1 MTMFAGS
8 LLLIAGYLSYQYLE
22 NAYREQLESINSG
35 LDKQTEGFYQIQN
48 SLIKGISKTP
58 SIKNAIRGNY
68 FEEANQFLTNLHQD
82 MQIYENVFISRASEQ
97 PSIDGGSVPSS
108 YGVKW
113 RLPDNINNINQTLQG
128 NIHFSWPHKSP
139 VSGQAAVLITA
150 PIMDGNT
157 VIGILGFAIDY
168 TKFVLPIIQNTKIG
182 KEGYTF
188 LVNQKG
194 LIVSHPDFSFVLQ
207 KNIETED
214 YAKEILNSQKHNGQM
229 YTKIDGN
236 SVLLCYTKN
245 EEYGYTIISVFP
257 TKEIWSKVFTLSISL
272 FALLVLG
279 SLLNGFIIY
288 SSIKK
293 KLQPLQDSAAKTRAI
308 ANGRLDQKPIE
319 IHTADEFGDLMR
331 AISELSLKISEII
344 RETQVVVVGL
354 EKTSEKLADSTE
366 SFSTNISA
374 QSRNTEDIYQFLISL
389 NAGITEISSETKL
402 QFTLLND
409 LNEKTNQLFYEI
421 KEIER
426 ISRNASQGVKEV
438 SSQIESSKKAINEME
453 DSIRKIGTGSGEMRK
468 IIKII
473 EDVSNKTSLLAL
485 NAAIEAARAG
495 DQGLGFTVVAGE
507 VAKLSDETKRS
518 VGSITQKLKE
528 NEEEIL
534 LGTKKVESTV
544 SLFTNIISSV
554 QKIAEN
560 VNDINK
566 SVTAQSELK
575 QKVESEILEVKS
587 KSETIQFK
595 TKDHSNKTREAFS
608 LIEDMKNATKL
619 NEAKVKRLSEDTQIL
634 EQTAKSLKEKISFFK
649 IL

>member
-1 MTMFAGS
+1 
-8 LLLIAGYLSYQYLE
+8 
-22 NAYREQLESINSG
+22 
-35 LDKQTEGFYQIQN
+35 
-48 SLIKGISKTP
+48 
-58 SIKNAIRGNY
+58 
-68 FEEANQFLTNLHQD
+68 
-82 MQIYENVFISRASEQ
+82 
-97 PSIDGGSVPSS
+97 
-108 YGVKW
+108 
-113 RLPDNINNINQTLQG
+113 
-128 NIHFSWPHKSP
+128 
-139 VSGQAAVLITA
+139 
-150 PIMDGNT
+150 
-157 VIGILGFAIDY
+157 
-168 TKFVLPIIQNTKIG
+168 
-182 KEGYTF
+182 
-188 LVNQKG
+188 
-194 LIVSHPDFSFVLQ
+194 
-207 KNIETED
+207 
-214 YAKEILNSQKHNGQM
+214 
-229 YTKIDGN
+229 
-236 SVLLCYTKN
+236 
-245 EEYGYTIISVFP
+245 
-257 TKEIWSKVFTLSISL
+257 
-272 FALLVLG
+272 
-279 SLLNGFIIY
+279 
-288 SSIKK
+288 
-293 KLQPLQDSAAKTRAI
+293 
-308 ANGRLDQKPIE
+308 
-319 IHTADEFGDLMR
+319 
-331 AISELSLKISEII
+331 
-344 RETQVVVVGL
+344 
-354 EKTSEKLADSTE
+354 
-366 SFSTNISA
+366 
-374 QSRNTEDIYQFLISL
+374 
-389 NAGITEISSETKL
+389 
-402 QFTLLND
+402 
-409 LNEKTNQLFYEI
+409 
-421 KEIER
+421 
-426 ISRNASQGVKEV
+426 VKEV